1 MSVCLG
7 AGVSAFGCCCFQSV
21 PLLEKLKICDEKM
34 KKTTDGVMKKGN
46 GHICLGQKHEIKLAI
61 RQRVMKTEKNTKIAQ
76 VKYLMG
82 IPAALPENNFLF
94 PAVEQEN
101 QPAGVSLRLSVC
113 IYTIRSQ
120 KESIMSPSSCA
131 NDGRTGDNQQ
141 SPPRRMFFFV
151 FGGFFLVVGLLLV
164 LTKHAA
170 LDRHLFSEQ
179 MALDAGIT
187 GTRDRFFHLA
197 ASRVQSRQHHLQL
210 QSQNSSISISPV
222 TKVPTIS
229 AAAYQSNERKMKPK
243 EKARCQLSFPSKC
256 VISKNLIP
264 YWEETT
270 DSCFVSPLRQQ
281 YGLQAANVTDRR
293 YVVFQPD
300 LGGWNNI
307 RMALEV
313 VILYALVTGR
323 ILVMP
328 PHTVLYLLNGNKKWD
343 ANKSTMDDYLDF
355 ERMKAHDGLEVMEM
369 DEFLTTVAGLSSSHV
384 DPLLILSILSSLL
397 YSTIISSL
405 PSSHF
410 YLIIIS
416 SFSCISKYQ
425 VQVY

>member
-1 MSVCLG
+1 M
-7 AGVSAFGCCCFQSV
+7 FSV
-21 PLLEKLKICDEKM
+21 PQD
-34 KKTTDGVMKKGN
+34 N
-46 GHICLGQKHEIKLAI
+46 H
-61 RQRVMKTEKNTKIAQ
+61 
-76 VKYLMG
+76 
-82 IPAALPENNFLF
+82 
-94 PAVEQEN
+94 
-101 QPAGVSLRLSVC
+101 
-113 IYTIRSQ
+113 
-120 KESIMSPSSCA
+120 
-131 NDGRTGDNQQ
+131 DGRTDPNQQ
-141 SPPRRMFFFV
+141 PPPRCKFFFV
-151 FGGFFLVVGLLLV
+151 FGGFFLVVGLLLL

-179 MALDAGIT
+179 LAVNAGS
-187 GTRDRFFHLA
+187 GARDRFFHLA

-210 QSQNSSISISPV
+210 QSQNSSTTTSSVPPSIIIESKK
-222 TKVPTIS
+222 KV
-229 AAAYQSNERKMKPK
+229 E
-243 EKARCQLSFPSKC
+243 EKSRCQLSFPSKC
-256 VISKNLIP
+256 VISKNLIR

-328 PHTVLYLLNGNKKWD
+328 PHAVLYLLNGNKKWD

-369 DEFLTTVAGLSSSHV
+369 DEFLTTVAGRPPSHT
-384 DPLLILSILSSLL
+384 DLLLTLTFFL
-397 YSTIISSL
+397 Y
-405 PSSHF
+405 
-410 YLIIIS
+410 
-416 SFSCISKYQ
+416 
-425 VQVY
+425 